1 MKNFVLIAAMSG
13 FLVLSGCGDASVNSK
28 SETAKTERIAEKLST
43 DLSKM
48 TTPEIIEFVD
58 EEAKNMTAVLETVV
72 DGPSAEA
79 ALKDIRNIVP
89 RLNTSLKSLENL
101 DVENMTLNIGNMRKM
116 MKVAQSQV
124 GLVNEVVRISNI
136 PEARAVLEK
145 EFDKIE
151 ITHK

>member
-1 MKNFVLIAAMSG
+1 MSG
-13 FLVLSGCGDASVNSK
+13 LLVLSGCGDASVNSK

-79 ALKDIRNIVP
+79 ALKDIRN
-89 RLNTSLKSLENL
+89 LSL
-101 DVENMTLNIGNMRKM
+101 IH
-116 MKVAQSQV
+116 
-124 GLVNEVVRISNI
+124 I
-136 PEARAVLEK
+136 
-145 EFDKIE
+145 
-151 ITHK
+151 